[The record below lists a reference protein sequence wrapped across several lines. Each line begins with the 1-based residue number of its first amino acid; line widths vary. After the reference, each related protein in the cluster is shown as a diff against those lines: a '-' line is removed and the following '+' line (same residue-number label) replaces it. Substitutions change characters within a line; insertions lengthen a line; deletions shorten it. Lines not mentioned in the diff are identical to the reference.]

1 MDGILKGKVIL
12 ISGGTKGVGRGVA
25 IESARQGAMV
35 AIGGR
40 DGAAAEEI
48 LKIIRDDRHGEAIF
62 VQTEVTRIDGCEKL
76 VSETEKKYHR
86 IDGFYNYA
94 GILPAASLVDTEES
108 MFDAVFDLNVKAA
121 FFCSKFVVRV
131 MLRQKSGSLVFMGS
145 AHGYGGEPDRA
156 SYAVSKGALLTLSK
170 HIAKNYAKH
179 NIRSNWV
186 TMGWVATPGEL
197 AFRKTQGRD
206 LSWLQREA
214 PANIPMGSL
223 LTVEDHVPGV
233 IYLLSDAS
241 SKVTGTEL
249 HITGGFTA

>member
-1 MDGILKGKVIL
+1 MAGTLEGKVIL

-25 IESARQGAMV
+25 IECARQGARV

-48 LKIIRDDRHGEAIF
+48 LTLIRNDGRGEGIF
-62 VQTEVTRIDGCEKL
+62 VQTEVTRVEGCEEL
-76 VSETEKKYHR
+76 VSRTVDAWHA

-94 GILPAASLVDTEES
+94 GILPAASLADTEED
-108 MFDAVFDLNVKAA
+108 MYDDVFDLNVKAA
-121 FFCSKFVVRV
+121 FFCSKFVLRI
-131 MLRQKSGSLVFMGS
+131 MLRQKKGSMVFMGS
-145 AHGYGGEPDRA
+145 AHGYGGEVDRA
-156 SYAVSKGALLTLSK
+156 CYAVSKGALLTLSK
-170 HIAKNYAKH
+170 HIAKNYAQY

-197 AFRKTQGRD
+197 AFRKTQGHD
-206 LSWLQREA
+206 LAWLQKEA
-214 PANIPMGSL
+214 AAYTPMGTL